1 MVWCVPHLTGAE
13 VRDPE
18 LARLTGLPFDDDDE
32 ILKAAID
39 EASVPALLMS
49 MVHMTGDLS
58 ILDELPRPFMLIAM
72 DLQGGMSEPDKDAV
86 RARAF
91 EVARDYRDRGCP
103 PPFVPDE
110 HQLRVMLDV
119 ISAGQVG
126 SEFVDYVAADLRIT
140 DVDQNGPVLA
150 SSAPQRAGFPVV
162 VIGCGEAGLLA
173 GIKLKQAG
181 IPFTIVEKQPGV
193 GGTWLANRYPG
204 CRVDIASQ
212 YYTYSFEPT
221 DHWEHHY
228 ATQPE
233 ILRYLRDVMDRHGIA
248 EHVRFDTEVTGA
260 AWDDA
265 TSTWRVRVRGAHGGV
280 EELTARALICAVG
293 QFSTAVI
300 PDINGAKDFAGP
312 ACHTAA
318 WDDSIDLDG
327 KRVAVI
333 GAGASGFQLVPAIAG
348 TAAHIDV
355 YQRTP
360 QWMAPNVHYHEP
372 VSPGARW
379 ATRHLPYYGRW
390 LRFVSWWPI
399 ADALDEQITVDP
411 DWDTGGLS
419 VSAGNQAIRDM
430 FIAWMRAFTDDEEL
444 LAKVTPEYP
453 PMGKRTLQDDGTWL
467 TTLQRD
473 DVDLITDGI
482 AEITAS
488 GVTDTRGV
496 HRRADVLLWATGFDV
511 NHQLGPIDIRG
522 RGGVGLNEAWGDAA
536 YAYLGVTVTGF
547 PNLFCMFGPGT
558 NAVNGASIIYNSEC
572 QMRYILGCIDMILA
586 SGAASAEP
594 LAEVCSDYDRRSQER
609 LQTMVYAHPAVSSS
623 YYKNAAGELPTLF
636 AWRIAD
642 YWKWT
647 HRPNPGDYS
656 FDKPFDK
663 PFDKQRTQ
671 EDS

>member
-1 MVWCVPHLTGAE
+1 MPHLTGAE

-140 DVDQNGPVLA
+140 DVDQNGPALA

-399 ADALDEQITVDP
+399 ADALDEQITIDP

-430 FIAWMRAFTDDEEL
+430 FIAWMRAFADDEEL
-444 LAKVTPEYP
+444 LAKVTPGYP

-482 AEITAS
+482 AEITAG

-656 FDKPFDK
+656 FTKPFDK

-671 EDS
+671 EVS